1 MINSM
6 TGFGLGEAEVN
17 GAVSTVELRSTNN
30 RFCEVSVRLP
40 RSLSEYESEIQA
52 RIRKRFAR
60 GRIAARI
67 QVETDTKASGGG
79 LRVNPESVRQCMRL
93 LQDAREAA
101 GLTEPVRLEHL
112 LKYSDIF
119 QTMEETGAK
128 TAQEWSASEQALDK
142 AIANLQAMRRLEG
155 DALLNDMEQRVQAIR
170 ALLEQ
175 VEALAPARVASARE
189 RLRERLADLLEDQ
202 RLDPQRL
209 EMEIAVLA
217 ERLDVTEECVRL
229 KSHLNLFR
237 QSLASEHAE
246 GRKLNFIA
254 QEIHREVNTLG
265 AKSGDTTIAGL
276 AVAMKDE
283 LEKIR
288 EQVQNVE

>member
-6 TGFGLGEAEVN
+6 TGFGLGEAEAN

-30 RFCEVSVRLP
+30 RFCEISVRLP
-40 RSLSEYESEIQA
+40 RSLSKYESEVQA

-60 GRIAARI
+60 GRIAAHI
-67 QVETDTKASGGG
+67 QVERDTEESGGS
-79 LRVNPESVRQCMRL
+79 LRINPESVRQCMEL
-93 LQDAREAA
+93 LQAVREAA

-119 QTMEETGAK
+119 QTKEGSCGETAR
-128 TAQEWSASEQALDK
+128 EWNASEQALDK

-155 DALLNDMEQRVQAIR
+155 DALLNDMDQRLQVIGQ
-170 ALLEQ
+170 LLEQ
-175 VEALAPARVASARE
+175 VETLAPARVESARE
-189 RLRERLADLLEDQ
+189 RLRERLAEMLEDR
-202 RLDPQRL
+202 RLDPHRL
-209 EMEIAVLA
+209 EMEIAILA